1 MLSRNY
7 RNFKFLQKDHW
18 IQEDGR
24 NMNVTVEKLEKGMA
38 KLTITVTADV
48 VAEAE
53 DKVYKRQKNQIS
65 IPGFRKG
72 KAPKKIIEK
81 MYGEGVFLSD
91 AINDVINETYPD
103 AVKECGEE
111 IVSNPKI
118 DLSQAEPGK
127 DLVYTAEVAL
137 KPEVKLGKY
146 KGVEIEKL
154 EAPKVS
160 EEDIEKELKRQ
171 QDANAKI
178 VDVTDRPVQN
188 GDMIKLDFAGTVDGE
203 AFEGGKAENYDLT
216 IGSGSFIPGFED
228 QLVGMNIGEEKDVNV
243 TFPEDYGQK
252 DLAGKAAVF
261 ACKVNAIKEKKL
273 PELNDEFAD
282 EVSEFSTLDEYK
294 KDIEKNLLVRAEEQY
309 KQTKENAAVAA
320 AVADADIEIPDAML
334 ETQAESLVNEF
345 AQNLQMQGMN
355 IDMYLQYTGLQK
367 DQLVE
372 QFKPQAKTRIQNSLV
387 LEAVAKAEN
396 IEASDED
403 LEAEYGKMAAQY
415 NMPVD
420 NIKKVFGES
429 EQYKDDMKK
438 DIALRKAAEL
448 IAANAKETR
457 EAKKADEEKEKPA
470 KRTRKSSKKAE
481 EAAQENAEQ
490 SND

>member
-24 NMNVTVEKLEKGMA
+24 NMNVTVEKLDKGMA

-48 VAEAE
+48 VAAAE
-53 DKVYKRQKNQIS
+53 DKVYKRQKSQIS

-127 DLVYTAEVAL
+127 DLIYTAEVAL

-403 LEAEYGKMAAQY
+403 LAAEYEKMAAQY

-457 EAKKADEEKEKPA
+457 EAKKADAEEEKPA
-470 KRTRKSSKKAE
+470 KRTRKSSKKTE

-490 SND
+490 AND

>member
-1 MLSRNY
+1 
-7 RNFKFLQKDHW
+7 
-18 IQEDGR
+18 
-24 NMNVTVEKLEKGMA
+24 MNVTVEKLEKGMA

-48 VAEAE
+48 VAAAE
-53 DKVYKRQKNQIS
+53 DKVYKRQKSQIS

-81 MYGEGVFLSD
+81 MYGEEVFLSD

-403 LEAEYGKMAAQY
+403 LAAEYEKMAAQY

-448 IAANAKETR
+448 IAANAKETK

>member
-1 MLSRNY
+1 M
-7 RNFKFLQKDHW
+7 
-18 IQEDGR
+18 
-24 NMNVTVEKLEKGMA
+24 
-38 KLTITVTADV
+38 
-48 VAEAE
+48 
-53 DKVYKRQKNQIS
+53 
-65 IPGFRKG
+65 
-72 KAPKKIIEK
+72 
-81 MYGEGVFLSD
+81 
-91 AINDVINETYPD
+91 
-103 AVKECGEE
+103 
-111 IVSNPKI
+111 
-118 DLSQAEPGK
+118 
-127 DLVYTAEVAL
+127 
-137 KPEVKLGKY
+137 
-146 KGVEIEKL
+146 
-154 EAPKVS
+154 
-160 EEDIEKELKRQ
+160 
-171 QDANAKI
+171 
-178 VDVTDRPVQN
+178 QN

-403 LEAEYGKMAAQY
+403 LAAEYEKMAAQY

-448 IAANAKETR
+448 IAANAKETK

>member
-1 MLSRNY
+1 
-7 RNFKFLQKDHW
+7 
-18 IQEDGR
+18 
-24 NMNVTVEKLEKGMA
+24 MNVTVEKLEKGMA

-53 DKVYKRQKNQIS
+53 DKVYKRQKSQIS

-127 DLVYTAEVAL
+127 DLIYTAEVAL

-403 LEAEYGKMAAQY
+403 LAAEYEKMAAQY

-448 IAANAKETR
+448 IAANAKETK

>member
-1 MLSRNY
+1 
-7 RNFKFLQKDHW
+7 
-18 IQEDGR
+18 
-24 NMNVTVEKLEKGMA
+24 MNVTVEKLDKGMA

-48 VAEAE
+48 VAAAE
-53 DKVYKRQKNQIS
+53 DKVYKRQKSQIS

-127 DLVYTAEVAL
+127 DLIYTAEVAL

-387 LEAVAKAEN
+387 QYACGQHQEGIRRERAVQGRHE
-396 IEASDED
+396 EGYRS
-403 LEAEYGKMAAQY
+403 AQGCRAHCREREG
-415 NMPVD
+415 D
-420 NIKKVFGES
+420 QGS
-429 EQYKDDMKK
+429 E
-438 DIALRKAAEL
+438 EG
-448 IAANAKETR
+448 
-457 EAKKADEEKEKPA
+457 
-470 KRTRKSSKKAE
+470 
-481 EAAQENAEQ
+481 
-490 SND
+490 

>member
-1 MLSRNY
+1 
-7 RNFKFLQKDHW
+7 
-18 IQEDGR
+18 
-24 NMNVTVEKLEKGMA
+24 MNVTVEKLDKGMA

-127 DLVYTAEVAL
+127 DLIYTAEVAL

>member
-1 MLSRNY
+1 
-7 RNFKFLQKDHW
+7 
-18 IQEDGR
+18 
-24 NMNVTVEKLEKGMA
+24 MNVTVEKLEKGMA

-403 LEAEYGKMAAQY
+403 LAAEYEKMAAQY

>member
-1 MLSRNY
+1 
-7 RNFKFLQKDHW
+7 
-18 IQEDGR
+18 
-24 NMNVTVEKLEKGMA
+24 MNVTVEKLDKGMA

-48 VAEAE
+48 VAAAE
-53 DKVYKRQKNQIS
+53 DKVYKRQKSQIS

-127 DLVYTAEVAL
+127 DLIYTAEVAL

-309 KQTKENAAVAA
+309 KQAKENAAVAA
-320 AVADADIEIPDAML
+320 AVSDADIEIPDAML

-403 LEAEYGKMAAQY
+403 LAAEYEKMAAQY

-448 IAANAKETR
+448 IAANAKETK

-470 KRTRKSSKKAE
+470 KRTRKSSKKTE

>member
-1 MLSRNY
+1 
-7 RNFKFLQKDHW
+7 
-18 IQEDGR
+18 
-24 NMNVTVEKLEKGMA
+24 MNVTVEKLDKGMA

-48 VAEAE
+48 VAAAE
-53 DKVYKRQKNQIS
+53 DKVYKRQKSQIS

-127 DLVYTAEVAL
+127 DLIYTAEVAL

-154 EAPKVS
+154 EAPKVSEEDIEKELKRQQEAPKVS

-261 ACKVNAIKEKKL
+261 ACKVNAI
-273 PELNDEFAD
+273 NDEFAD

-372 QFKPQAKTRIQNSLV
+372 QFKPQAKTRSGIR
-387 LEAVAKAEN
+387 EDGCAV
-396 IEASDED
+396 
-403 LEAEYGKMAAQY
+403 QY
-415 NMPVD
+415 ACRQHQKG
-420 NIKKVFGES
+420 I
-429 EQYKDDMKK
+429 
-438 DIALRKAAEL
+438 R
-448 IAANAKETR
+448 R
-457 EAKKADEEKEKPA
+457 E
-470 KRTRKSSKKAE
+470 RTV
-481 EAAQENAEQ
+481 QG
-490 SND
+490 

>member
-24 NMNVTVEKLEKGMA
+24 NMNVTVEKLDKGMA

-48 VAEAE
+48 VAAAE
-53 DKVYKRQKNQIS
+53 DKVYKRQKSQIS

-127 DLVYTAEVAL
+127 DLIYTAEVAL

-403 LEAEYGKMAAQY
+403 LAAEYEKMAAQY

>member
-1 MLSRNY
+1 
-7 RNFKFLQKDHW
+7 
-18 IQEDGR
+18 
-24 NMNVTVEKLEKGMA
+24 MNVTVEKLEKGMA

-448 IAANAKETR
+448 IAANAKETK

>member
-1 MLSRNY
+1 VLSRNY

-403 LEAEYGKMAAQY
+403 LAAEYEKMAAQY

>member
-1 MLSRNY
+1 
-7 RNFKFLQKDHW
+7 
-18 IQEDGR
+18 
-24 NMNVTVEKLEKGMA
+24 MNVTVEKLEKGMA

-91 AINDVINETYPD
+91 AINDVINETSPD

-403 LEAEYGKMAAQY
+403 LAAEYEKMAAQY

-448 IAANAKETR
+448 IAANAKETK

>member
-24 NMNVTVEKLEKGMA
+24 NMNVTVEKLDKGMA

-48 VAEAE
+48 VAAAE
-53 DKVYKRQKNQIS
+53 DKVYKRQKSQIS

-127 DLVYTAEVAL
+127 DLIYTAEVAL

>member
-1 MLSRNY
+1 
-7 RNFKFLQKDHW
+7 
-18 IQEDGR
+18 
-24 NMNVTVEKLEKGMA
+24 MNVTVEKLEKGMA

-53 DKVYKRQKNQIS
+53 DKVYKRQKSQIS

-127 DLVYTAEVAL
+127 DLIYTAEVAL

-403 LEAEYGKMAAQY
+403 LAAEYEKMAAQY

-457 EAKKADEEKEKPA
+457 EAKKADAEEEKPA
-470 KRTRKSSKKAE
+470 KRTRKSSKKTE

-490 SND
+490 AND

>member
-1 MLSRNY
+1 
-7 RNFKFLQKDHW
+7 
-18 IQEDGR
+18 
-24 NMNVTVEKLEKGMA
+24 MNVTVEKLDKGMA

-48 VAEAE
+48 VAAAE
-53 DKVYKRQKNQIS
+53 DKVYKRQKSQIS

-127 DLVYTAEVAL
+127 DLIYTAEVAL

-403 LEAEYGKMAAQY
+403 LAAEYEKMAAQY

-448 IAANAKETR
+448 IAANAKETK

>member
-1 MLSRNY
+1 
-7 RNFKFLQKDHW
+7 
-18 IQEDGR
+18 
-24 NMNVTVEKLEKGMA
+24 MNVTVEKLDKGMA

-48 VAEAE
+48 VAAAE
-53 DKVYKRQKNQIS
+53 DKVYKRQKSQIS

-127 DLVYTAEVAL
+127 DLIYTAEVAL

-216 IGSGSFIPGFED
+216 IGSGSFSPGFED

-403 LEAEYGKMAAQY
+403 LAAEYEKMAAQY

>member
-1 MLSRNY
+1 
-7 RNFKFLQKDHW
+7 
-18 IQEDGR
+18 
-24 NMNVTVEKLEKGMA
+24 MNVTVEKLDKGMA

-48 VAEAE
+48 VAAAE
-53 DKVYKRQKNQIS
+53 DKVYKRQKSQIS

-103 AVKECGEE
+103 AVKECGAE

-127 DLVYTAEVAL
+127 DLIYTAEVAL

-448 IAANAKETR
+448 IAANAKETK

>member
-24 NMNVTVEKLEKGMA
+24 NMNVTVEKLDKGMA

-48 VAEAE
+48 VAAAE
-53 DKVYKRQKNQIS
+53 DKVYKRQKSQIS

-127 DLVYTAEVAL
+127 DLIYTAEVAL

-387 LEAVAKAEN
+387 LEAVAKAEK

-448 IAANAKETR
+448 IAANAKETK

>member
-1 MLSRNY
+1 
-7 RNFKFLQKDHW
+7 
-18 IQEDGR
+18 
-24 NMNVTVEKLEKGMA
+24 MNVTVEKLDKGMA

-48 VAEAE
+48 VAAAE
-53 DKVYKRQKNQIS
+53 DKVYKRQKSQIS

-127 DLVYTAEVAL
+127 DLIYTAEVAL

-403 LEAEYGKMAAQY
+403 LEAEYGKMAVQY

>member
-1 MLSRNY
+1 
-7 RNFKFLQKDHW
+7 
-18 IQEDGR
+18 
-24 NMNVTVEKLEKGMA
+24 MNVTVEKLDKGMA

-48 VAEAE
+48 VAAAE
-53 DKVYKRQKNQIS
+53 DKVYKRQKSQIS

-127 DLVYTAEVAL
+127 DLIYTAEVAL

-228 QLVGMNIGEEKDVNV
+228 QLVGMNIGEEKEVNV

-448 IAANAKETR
+448 IAANAKETK

-470 KRTRKSSKKAE
+470 KRTRKSSKKTE

>member
-24 NMNVTVEKLEKGMA
+24 NMNVTVEKLDKGMA

-48 VAEAE
+48 VAAAE
-53 DKVYKRQKNQIS
+53 DKVYKRQKSQIS

-127 DLVYTAEVAL
+127 DLIYTAEVAL

-403 LEAEYGKMAAQY
+403 LAAEYEKMAAQY

-448 IAANAKETR
+448 IAANAKETK

>member
-1 MLSRNY
+1 
-7 RNFKFLQKDHW
+7 
-18 IQEDGR
+18 
-24 NMNVTVEKLEKGMA
+24 MNVTVEKLEKGMA

-48 VAEAE
+48 VAAAE
-53 DKVYKRQKNQIS
+53 DKVYKRQKSQIS

-403 LEAEYGKMAAQY
+403 LAAEYEKMAAQY

-448 IAANAKETR
+448 IAANAKETK

>member
-1 MLSRNY
+1 
-7 RNFKFLQKDHW
+7 
-18 IQEDGR
+18 
-24 NMNVTVEKLEKGMA
+24 MNVTVEKLDKGMA

-48 VAEAE
+48 VAAAE
-53 DKVYKRQKNQIS
+53 DKVYKRQKSQIS

-294 KDIEKNLLVRAEEQY
+294 KEIEKNLLVRAEEQY

>member
-1 MLSRNY
+1 
-7 RNFKFLQKDHW
+7 
-18 IQEDGR
+18 
-24 NMNVTVEKLEKGMA
+24 MNVTVEKLDKGMA

-53 DKVYKRQKNQIS
+53 DKVYKRQKSQIS

-127 DLVYTAEVAL
+127 DLIYTAEVAL

-403 LEAEYGKMAAQY
+403 LAAEYEKMAAQY

>member
-1 MLSRNY
+1 
-7 RNFKFLQKDHW
+7 
-18 IQEDGR
+18 
-24 NMNVTVEKLEKGMA
+24 MNVTVEKLDKGMA

-48 VAEAE
+48 VAAAE
-53 DKVYKRQKNQIS
+53 DKVYKRQKSQIS

-127 DLVYTAEVAL
+127 DLIYTAEVAL
-137 KPEVKLGKY
+137 KPGVKLGKY

-178 VDVTDRPVQN
+178 IDVTDRPVQN

-387 LEAVAKAEN
+387 LEAVAKAEK

-429 EQYKDDMKK
+429 R
-438 DIALRKAAEL
+438 ISLCARLPSSL
-448 IAANAKETR
+448 
-457 EAKKADEEKEKPA
+457 P
-470 KRTRKSSKKAE
+470 RTRRRPRKRRRLTRRRKSPRSVPESLRRRQKKLRRRMR
-481 EAAQENAEQ
+481 
-490 SND
+490 STV

>member
-1 MLSRNY
+1 
-7 RNFKFLQKDHW
+7 
-18 IQEDGR
+18 
-24 NMNVTVEKLEKGMA
+24 MNVTVEKLDKGMA

-48 VAEAE
+48 VAAAE
-53 DKVYKRQKNQIS
+53 DKVYKRQKSQIS

-127 DLVYTAEVAL
+127 DLIYTAEVAL

-403 LEAEYGKMAAQY
+403 LAAEYEKMAAQY

>member
-1 MLSRNY
+1 
-7 RNFKFLQKDHW
+7 
-18 IQEDGR
+18 
-24 NMNVTVEKLEKGMA
+24 MNVTVEKLDKGMA

-48 VAEAE
+48 VAAAE
-53 DKVYKRQKNQIS
+53 DKVYKRQKSQIS

-127 DLVYTAEVAL
+127 DLIYTAEVAL

-387 LEAVAKAEN
+387 LEAVAKAEK

-448 IAANAKETR
+448 IAANAKETK

>member
-1 MLSRNY
+1 
-7 RNFKFLQKDHW
+7 
-18 IQEDGR
+18 
-24 NMNVTVEKLEKGMA
+24 MNVTVEKLDKGMA

-48 VAEAE
+48 VAAAE

-81 MYGEGVFLSD
+81 MYGEEVFLSD

-127 DLVYTAEVAL
+127 DLIYTAEVAL

>member
-1 MLSRNY
+1 
-7 RNFKFLQKDHW
+7 
-18 IQEDGR
+18 
-24 NMNVTVEKLEKGMA
+24 MNVTVEKLDKGMA

-48 VAEAE
+48 VAAAE
-53 DKVYKRQKNQIS
+53 DKVYKRQKSQIS

-127 DLVYTAEVAL
+127 DLIYTAEVAL

-470 KRTRKSSKKAE
+470 KRTRKSSKKTE

>member
-403 LEAEYGKMAAQY
+403 LAAEYEKMAAQY

-448 IAANAKETR
+448 IAANAKETK
-457 EAKKADEEKEKPA
+457 ETKKADEEKEKPA

>member
-24 NMNVTVEKLEKGMA
+24 NMNVTVEKLDKGMA

-48 VAEAE
+48 VAAAE
-53 DKVYKRQKNQIS
+53 DKVYKRQKSQIS

-127 DLVYTAEVAL
+127 DLIYTAEVAL

-372 QFKPQAKTRIQNSLV
+372 QFKPQGRWLRSTICLWTTSRRYSARASSTR
-387 LEAVAKAEN
+387 
-396 IEASDED
+396 
-403 LEAEYGKMAAQY
+403 
-415 NMPVD
+415 
-420 NIKKVFGES
+420 
-429 EQYKDDMKK
+429 
-438 DIALRKAAEL
+438 
-448 IAANAKETR
+448 T
-457 EAKKADEEKEKPA
+457 
-470 KRTRKSSKKAE
+470 T
-481 EAAQENAEQ
+481 
-490 SND
+490 

>member
-1 MLSRNY
+1 
-7 RNFKFLQKDHW
+7 
-18 IQEDGR
+18 
-24 NMNVTVEKLEKGMA
+24 MNVTVEKLDKGMA

-403 LEAEYGKMAAQY
+403 LAAEYEKMAAQY

-448 IAANAKETR
+448 IAANAKETK

>member
-1 MLSRNY
+1 
-7 RNFKFLQKDHW
+7 
-18 IQEDGR
+18 
-24 NMNVTVEKLEKGMA
+24 MNVTVEKLEKGMA

-127 DLVYTAEVAL
+127 DLIYTAEVAL

-403 LEAEYGKMAAQY
+403 LAAEYEKMAAQY

>member
-1 MLSRNY
+1 
-7 RNFKFLQKDHW
+7 
-18 IQEDGR
+18 
-24 NMNVTVEKLEKGMA
+24 MNVTVEKLEKGMA
-38 KLTITVTADV
+38 KLTVTITADV
-48 VAEAE
+48 VAAAE

-127 DLVYTAEVAL
+127 DLIYTAEVAL

-228 QLVGMNIGEEKDVNV
+228 QLIGMNIGEEKDVNV

-320 AVADADIEIPDAML
+320 AVADADIEIPEAML

-367 DQLVE
+367 DQLAE
-372 QFKPQAKTRIQNSLV
+372 QFKPQTKTRIQNSLV

-403 LEAEYGKMAAQY
+403 LEAEYEKMAAQY

-457 EAKKADEEKEKPA
+457 EAKKADAEEEKPA
-470 KRTRKSSKKAE
+470 KRTRKSSKKTE

-490 SND
+490 AND

>member
-1 MLSRNY
+1 
-7 RNFKFLQKDHW
+7 
-18 IQEDGR
+18 
-24 NMNVTVEKLEKGMA
+24 MNVTVEKLDKGMA

-48 VAEAE
+48 VAAAE
-53 DKVYKRQKNQIS
+53 DKVYKRQKSQIS

-127 DLVYTAEVAL
+127 DLIYTAEVAL

-178 VDVTDRPVQN
+178 VDVTDRPGQN

-448 IAANAKETR
+448 IAANAKETK

>member
-403 LEAEYGKMAAQY
+403 LAAEYEKMAAQY

>member
-1 MLSRNY
+1 
-7 RNFKFLQKDHW
+7 
-18 IQEDGR
+18 
-24 NMNVTVEKLEKGMA
+24 MNVTVEKLEKGMA

-127 DLVYTAEVAL
+127 DLIYTAEVAL

>member
-24 NMNVTVEKLEKGMA
+24 NMNVTVEKLDKGMA

-48 VAEAE
+48 VAAAE
-53 DKVYKRQKNQIS
+53 DKVYKRQKSQIS

-127 DLVYTAEVAL
+127 DLIYTAEVAL

-448 IAANAKETR
+448 IAANAKETK